1 MNDDFFVVLN
11 LCGYASKLAL
21 REKNWSFLHMFLHV
35 SVLQLGVSAAE
46 Q

>member
-1 MNDDFFVVLN
+1 MNDDSFVALN
-11 LCGYASKLAL
+11 SVAMPPKLAL
-21 REKNWSFLHMFLHV
+21 RKKKWSFLHMFLHV